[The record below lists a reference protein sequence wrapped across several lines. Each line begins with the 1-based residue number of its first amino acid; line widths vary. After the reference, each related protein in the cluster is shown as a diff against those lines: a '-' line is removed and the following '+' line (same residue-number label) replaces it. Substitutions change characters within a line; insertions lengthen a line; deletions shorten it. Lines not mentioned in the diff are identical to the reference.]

1 MQGLCL
7 DVGGMPHVAFTGA
20 GVVGIAAA
28 EAGDCCGMLQLVN
41 DCYWSPKPRREDVS
55 VNSASRVVLCAN

>member
-7 DVGGMPHVAFTGA
+7 EVGTMPHVAFTGA

-28 EAGDCCGMLQLVN
+28 EVEACMRYAADC
-41 DCYWSPKPRREDVS
+41 E
-55 VNSASRVVLCAN
+55 